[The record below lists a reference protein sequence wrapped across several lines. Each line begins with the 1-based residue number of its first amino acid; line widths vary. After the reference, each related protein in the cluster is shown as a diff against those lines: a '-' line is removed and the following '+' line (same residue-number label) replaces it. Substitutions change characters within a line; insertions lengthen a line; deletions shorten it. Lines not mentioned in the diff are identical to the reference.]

1 MEVLRKICL
10 SYYSGSQGVHCL
22 PISCLNN
29 KGEKMANHTTRISI
43 NPNDSGARI
52 NPNIYGHFAEHL
64 GRCIYDGIWVGE
76 ESSIPNVTGFRR
88 DIIEALRKMKPP
100 VIRWPGGCFAD
111 DYHWQDGVGP
121 RQDRPQRI
129 NIHWGEVVES
139 NQVGTQE
146 FVNFCRLV
154 GAEPYICGNV
164 GSGTVREL
172 RDWIEYCNFNGDST
186 WARQRAA
193 DGSPVPFN
201 VRYWG
206 VGNENWGCGGNFSP
220 EDYCTEFR
228 RFGSFVRGFGQSL
241 FVIACGPSG
250 NDVEWTDR
258 FFRKLVKDYREFH
271 NIHGYAAHYYC
282 GTAGTATEY
291 TEAEWYH
298 LIAKGLK
305 MEQLVLQQ
313 RAAMD
318 VFDPARRIG
327 LLVDEWGTW
336 HRVEQGTNP
345 AFLYQQNTV
354 RDALVAASSLDI
366 FNRHAD
372 KVVMTNIAQTVNVLQ
387 AMVLTEGE
395 RMLVTPTGLVY
406 ELYAPHQGGQAVR
419 VLFETP
425 DISYTYAN
433 KENNLPVV
441 AGSVSLK
448 ERSLFLTLTNSH
460 AQDEAE
466 ISVSLLGGVQAG
478 GAEGRMISGEI
489 HAHNTFDTPDQVKP
503 QACHAECHRSEVH
516 LVLPPAS
523 VTALEITLV

>member
-1 MEVLRKICL
+1 M
-10 SYYSGSQGVHCL
+10 
-22 PISCLNN
+22 
-29 KGEKMANHTTRISI
+29 TTQTTKISI
-43 NPNDSGARI
+43 NPADSIAHI

-76 ESSIPNVTGFRR
+76 ESSIPNQAGFRK
-88 DIIEALRKMKPP
+88 DILEALRKMKPP
-100 VIRWPGGCFAD
+100 VFRWPGGCFAD
-111 DYHWQDGVGP
+111 DYHWQDGTGP
-121 RQDRPQRI
+121 RQDRPRRI
-129 NIHWGEVVES
+129 NIHWGEVVET

-146 FVNFCRLV
+146 FVKFCRLV

-172 RDWIEYCNFNGDST
+172 RDWIEYCNFSGDSSWT
-186 WARQRAA
+186 QQRAA
-193 DGSPVPFN
+193 DGSPAPLN
-201 VRYWG
+201 VKYWG

-228 RFGSFVRGFGQSL
+228 RYGSFVRGFGHSL

-258 FFRKLVKDYREFH
+258 FFRKLKKDYWEFH

-336 HRVEQGTNP
+336 HPVEKGTHP
-345 AFLYQQNTV
+345 AFLYQQNTI
-354 RDALVAASSLDI
+354 RDALVAATTLDI

-372 KVVMTNIAQTVNVLQ
+372 KVVMANIAQTVNVLQ
-387 AMVLTEGE
+387 AMLLTEGE

-406 ELYAPHQGGQAVR
+406 ELYAPHQNGKAVR
-419 VLFETP
+419 ALFETP

-433 KENNLPVV
+433 KEGSVPVV
-441 AGSVSLK
+441 AGSASLK
-448 ERSLFLTLTNSH
+448 EQTLFLTLTNSH
-460 AQDEAE
+460 ARDEAE
-466 ISVSLLGGVQAG
+466 VTVSLLGGAQAG
-478 GAEGRMISGEI
+478 SAAGRVLSGEI
-489 HAHNTFDTPDQVKP
+489 HAHNTFDAPESVKP
-503 QACHAECHRSEVH
+503 QACRSECRGAEVH
-516 LVLPPAS
+516 LVIPPAS
-523 VTALEITLV
+523 VTALEILLK